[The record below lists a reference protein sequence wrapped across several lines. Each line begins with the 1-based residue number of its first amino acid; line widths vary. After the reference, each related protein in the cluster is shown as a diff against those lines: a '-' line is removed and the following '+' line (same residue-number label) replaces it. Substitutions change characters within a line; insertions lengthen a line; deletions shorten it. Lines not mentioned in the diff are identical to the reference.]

1 MNTGEHASWLAMADG
16 QRVFLR
22 EWPVAKGRGAV
33 LIVHGLGEHS
43 GRYERLAQWFNQRG
57 YDVRSYD
64 QRGHGKTPGPRGALR
79 HADDLLEDLAT
90 VYNDYAGCLPHPPIL
105 LGHSMGGLVAARAV
119 LDGRIAPPALL
130 LSSPALRSWASP
142 GLIRLARVLAR
153 IAPNLRLRNGLNA
166 GKLSHD
172 PQVESSYSGDSLRH
186 AWVTP
191 RLANFIFREGAAC
204 IADAASL
211 AQPTLLLVA
220 DSDELV
226 DPSGSRAFARNAAA
240 SGELTTR
247 FFATL
252 YHELFNESE
261 PGRSQVLM
269 QLGDWLGRQTPS
281 SCV

>member
-1 MNTGEHASWLAMADG
+1 MADG
-16 QRVFLR
+16 QRLLLR
-22 EWPVAKGRGAV
+22 NWPAAKARGAV

-43 GRYERLAQWFNQRG
+43 GRYERLAHWFNQRG

-64 QRGHGKTPGPRGALR
+64 QRGHGKTPGRRGALR

-90 VYNDYAGCLPHPPIL
+90 VYNDYTNGLPQPPFL
-105 LGHSMGGLVAARAV
+105 LGHSMGGLVAARTV
-119 LDGRIAPPALL
+119 LDGRITPPALL
-130 LSSPALRSWASP
+130 LSSPALRSWSSP

-153 IAPNLRLRNGLNA
+153 IAPNLALRNGLNA

-172 PQVESSYSGDSLRH
+172 PQVEASYKDDPLRH

-191 RLANFIFREGAAC
+191 RLADFIFREGVSC

-226 DPSGSRAFARNAAA
+226 DPSGSRAFATAAA
-240 SGELTTR
+240 ATGQLTTR
-247 FFATL
+247 YFSML

-261 PGRSQVLM
+261 PGRRQVLM
-269 QLGDWLGRQTPS
+269 QLDDWLGWFDSPS
-281 SCV
+281 HR